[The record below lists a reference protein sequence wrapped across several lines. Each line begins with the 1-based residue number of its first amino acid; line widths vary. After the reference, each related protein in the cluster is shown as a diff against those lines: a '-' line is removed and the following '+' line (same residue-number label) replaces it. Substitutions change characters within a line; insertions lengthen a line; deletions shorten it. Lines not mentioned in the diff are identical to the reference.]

1 MKIEIGELI
10 EAASK
15 YVGIPLYNNKE
26 IDIQDLGCY
35 IDTPSGKTKI
45 NYVIKKTGLTGLMI
59 SLKSGKTV
67 KCAHGH
73 ILRMTQSDVFAKNLK
88 IGDQIDTIDGPDVI
102 VDIEPIEDTTFYDI
116 GIDQPHIYYDHNG
129 VEHHNTLICGALQRQ
144 VEQYGRS
151 LIIVPNR
158 DLVDQTYKDYIMLGL
173 DVGKIYHG
181 HKDLDKTHTITTWQQ
196 LNSINKKK
204 ADLSSDELDI
214 LLDGV
219 ILVIQDELH
228 LATSNVL
235 FDINSKL
242 MKNVPLS
249 YGMTGTIPKDDHLVY
264 SIRANFG
271 DVVYRVPASELQE
284 KGILATCEV
293 QIHQIHTDKSTFA
306 DYHSE
311 KKYVNTNEDILS
323 IIAQDAI
330 EVQKQGDKNNT
341 MILVENIETGQMLSE
356 MIPNQVFLSGSVKS
370 EHRQEGYDEF
380 KDKDGLTFI
389 CTFGIASTGIS
400 INRIFNLFLVQPGK
414 SFTKVIQSIGR
425 GLRVAKDKDFV
436 SIRDYSTTTKYQK
449 RHLTERKK
457 YYKDAE
463 YPFKVIKRNI

>member
-10 EAASK
+10 EAASQ
-15 YVGIPLYNNKE
+15 YVGIPLQNNEE
-26 IDIQDLGCY
+26 IDIRELGCY
-35 IDTPSGKTKI
+35 VKTPQGKATI
-45 NYVIKKTGLTGLMI
+45 NYVIKKTGL
-59 SLKSGKTV
+59 SGIKIDLLSGNSV
-67 KCAHGH
+67 KCAYDH
-73 ILRMTQSDVFAKNLK
+73 ILRMNQEDIFAKNLK
-88 IGDQIDTIDGPDVI
+88 VGDQLDTINGPDVI
-102 VDIEPIEDTTFYDI
+102 VNINPIDDTVFYDI
-116 GIDQPHIYYDHNG
+116 GIDYPHIYYDHNG
-129 VEHHNTLICGALQRQ
+129 IEHHNTLICGALQRQ

-158 DLVDQTYKDYIMLGL
+158 DLVDQTYKDYLMLGL

-204 ADLSSDELDI
+204 ADLTQDDLDL
-214 LLDGV
+214 LLDGTMM
-219 ILVIQDELH
+219 VIQDELH
-228 LATSNVL
+228 LATSKVL

-242 MKNVPLS
+242 MKNVPLQ

-284 KGILATCEV
+284 KGILASCEV
-293 QIHQIHTDKSTFA
+293 QIHQINTELTTFK
-306 DYHSE
+306 DYHTE
-311 KKYVNTNEDILS
+311 KKYVNTNEDVLS
-323 IIAQDAI
+323 IIAQDAL
-330 EVQKQGDKNNT
+330 EVRKKGDKSNT
-341 MILVENIETGQMLSE
+341 LILVENIETGQMLSE
-356 MIPNQVFLSGSVKS
+356 MIPDSVFLHGSVKS
-370 EHRQEGYDEF
+370 EQRQEGYDEF

-463 YPFKVIKRNI
+463 YPFKVIKR

>member
-1 MKIEIGELI
+1 MKIEIGQLV
-10 EAASK
+10 EAASQ
-15 YVGIPLYNNKE
+15 YVGIPLYNNEE
-26 IDIQDLGCY
+26 IDIRELGCY
-35 IDTPSGKTKI
+35 IDTPQGKSKI
-45 NYVIKKTGLTGLMI
+45 NYVIKKTGLSGIKITL
-59 SLKSGKTV
+59 SSGKSV
-67 KCAHGH
+67 KCAYDH
-73 ILRMTQSDVFAKNLK
+73 ILRINQTDIYAKNLNV
-88 IGDQIDTIDGPDVI
+88 GDQIDTINGPEQI
-102 VDIEPIEDTTFYDI
+102 VNIADISDSEFYDI
-116 GIDQPHIYYDHNG
+116 GIDYPHIYYDHNG
-129 VEHHNTLICGALQRQ
+129 IEHHNTLICGALSKS
-144 VEQYGRS
+144 VEKYGRS

-158 DLVDQTYKDYIMLGL
+158 DLVDQTYKDYVMLDL

-204 ADLSSDELDI
+204 ADLQQDELDT
-214 LLDGV
+214 LVDNTV
-219 ILVIQDELH
+219 LVIQDELH
-228 LATSNVL
+228 LATSKVL

-284 KGILATCEV
+284 KGILASCEV
-293 QIHQIHTDKSTFA
+293 QIHQIFTDKSTFA
-306 DYHSE
+306 DYHAE

-341 MILVENIETGQMLSE
+341 LILVENIETGQMLSD
-356 MIPNQVFLSGSVKS
+356 MIPNSVFFNGSVKS

-380 KDKDGLTFI
+380 KDKDGLTVI

-414 SFTKVIQSIGR
+414 SFTKVIQQIGR

-436 SIRDYSTTTKYQK
+436 QIRDYSTTTKYSK

-463 YPFKVIKRNI
+463 YPFKIIKR